1 MNQEEE
7 LRKKSSA
14 ARKIRREKL
23 KANNPEAADQIL
35 KDRRQHEEFKANNP
49 EAKAQQLKERRDRRA
64 KNADEANEVQKQRGL
79 FRLKSN

>member
-14 ARKIRREKL
+14 ARKIRREK
-23 KANNPEAADQIL
+23 
-35 KDRRQHEEFKANNP
+35 FKANNP